1 MLEDERKNIK
11 SNVRRGIAKMK
22 DERNAFI
29 LQKMFVEDFTKGEIM
44 LELDVKGS
52 HFDVLKGRAKEE
64 FTIYYLELKNEKNE

>member
-1 MLEDERKNIK
+1 
-11 SNVRRGIAKMK
+11 
-22 DERNAFI
+22 
-29 LQKMFVEDFTKGEIM
+29 MFVEDFTKGEIM